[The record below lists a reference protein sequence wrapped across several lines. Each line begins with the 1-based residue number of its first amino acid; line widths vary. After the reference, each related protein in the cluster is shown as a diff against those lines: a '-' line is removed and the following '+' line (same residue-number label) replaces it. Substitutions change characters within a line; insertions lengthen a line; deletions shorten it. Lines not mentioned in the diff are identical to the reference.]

1 MSTKRRLPMPA
12 GGDSGDAHNQ
22 PHSPQQR
29 ELVLDTM
36 GSWALEG
43 MKPTSEAL
51 DRIRAFADGH
61 ISVEDAIK
69 QAHRRGAV
77 TVGGVGGAGGRS

>member
-1 MSTKRRLPMPA
+1 MSTKRHLPIPA
-12 GGDSGDAHNQ
+12 GGDSGGEHNR
-22 PHSPQQR
+22 PHSSQQR

-69 QAHRRGAV
+69 QARERHARDR
-77 TVGGVGGAGGRS
+77 